1 MRFLLHFLV
10 VLALL
15 RCFQL
20 LLYSAQSRCRLVFR
34 RTFVS
39 SVLLYGDGPVSTCS
53 GSLLFN
59 PINAWLLYNYDFRV
73 TFRLSA
79 ALIVVAGTLC
89 CTTFTAADRSA
100 SVQLVQDDDDDDDEW
115 STDGQSSRHCT
126 TNDVA
131 RRPEIALWYAGN
143 CLSYLGFYM
152 PFVNLVL
159 APVLPN
165 VLL

>member
-1 MRFLLHFLV
+1 
-10 VLALL
+10 
-15 RCFQL
+15 
-20 LLYSAQSRCRLVFR
+20 
-34 RTFVS
+34 
-39 SVLLYGDGPVSTCS
+39 
-53 GSLLFN
+53 LLFN